1 MLRKL
6 TAGAFAALIA
16 LSPCAAVQAQPAQD
30 PQQAQ
35 DAQQADPHRAP
46 RQEAPPQQAPAD
58 PAVLEQQSRQAYA
71 DGEYL
76 SFYIANLKLHNMFPY
91 VPQYMINLVR
101 ASALLG
107 KANTAYHY
115 MHTMQQQGLSFDF
128 NSTDDT
134 ENIRTTQAYDYMN
147 NLMVDAGTP
156 AGEGK
161 VVVTLP
167 GPPQD
172 YGAMAWD
179 PGRERLLVGTLRE
192 GKVLAVADDGNS
204 EVLLEAGNANG
215 LWSITGLAVDSKHE
229 RLWISSTASPAFDG
243 YSPADQNRAALF
255 EFDLGTLEPLGHSF
269 VPVDALKHSLGSVA
283 VTGEGDV
290 YIVDTATPFIYRKVP
305 GENRLEA
312 FVASSQLVGLTDLA
326 VTPDNSRLFASDPV
340 KGIFVVDPQAKQ
352 ATMMGAPENLNLAG
366 IEGIEYAN
374 GQLFIVQGGIRPQR
388 LMRLS
393 LDAAG
398 LAVEEIA
405 PMAVALEA
413 FDWPRQAAI
422 RGGELYYF
430 ANQGAGADDQGAIV
444 MRTSLDA
451 GTTIQPPNLD
461 QLERALKSQTP

>member
-16 LSPCAAVQAQPAQD
+16 LSPCATVQA
-30 PQQAQ
+30 QQAQ
-35 DAQQADPHRAP
+35 DEDRAP
-46 RQEAPPQQAPAD
+46 RQEAPPQKPPED
-58 PAVLEQQSRQAYA
+58 PAVLEQKSRQAYA
-71 DGEYL
+71 DGKYL
-76 SFYIANLKLHNMFPY
+76 PFYIANLKLHNMFPH

-134 ENIRTTQAYDYMN
+134 QGIRSTQAYDYMN
-147 NLMVDAGTP
+147 NLMIDAGKP
-156 AGEGK
+156 AGKGE
-161 VVVTLP
+161 VAVTLP
-167 GPPQD
+167 GAPQD

-179 PGRERLLVGTLRE
+179 PGRERLLVGTVRA
-192 GKVLAVADDGNS
+192 GKVLAVADDGSS
-204 EVLLEAGNANG
+204 EVLLEASNANG
-215 LWSITGLAVDSKHE
+215 LWSITGLAVDSKNE
-229 RLWISSTASPAFDG
+229 RLWISSSASPAFGG
-243 YSPADQNRAALF
+243 YSPADRNRAALF